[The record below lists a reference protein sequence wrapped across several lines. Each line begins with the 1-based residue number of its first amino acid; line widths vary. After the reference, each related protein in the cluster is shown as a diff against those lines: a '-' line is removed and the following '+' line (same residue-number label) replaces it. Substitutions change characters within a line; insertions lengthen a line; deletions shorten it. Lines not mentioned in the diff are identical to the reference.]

1 MLSLNIRFHCRIYA
15 FWLLS
20 TTCLFLLSN
29 ASFAQELNAELI
41 PLLEKHRGDVAVMI
55 KNLDTGETFEY
66 HSDVVMPTA
75 SLIKFPVLIEL
86 YRQAE
91 QGALTLDKPITL
103 KETDKVPGS
112 GILTQHFNAEAVLS
126 LHTIAR
132 LMITYS
138 DNTATNLVLD
148 QIGISNVAK
157 TMTEMGFPETQIHSK
172 VFRRDTSIAVERS
185 QKFGLGST
193 TAKDMV
199 LLLEK
204 LHQRKLL
211 SPNSCEA
218 ILAHLLTCDD
228 KSKLARKL
236 PAGVKFYHK
245 TGAVNECRTDAG
257 LLATP
262 KGTIA
267 IAVLTN
273 KNRDTSWTDNN
284 EAELLC
290 AEVGDI
296 VYRWYNPES
305 LTVDSGSAVLKIGS
319 NGILVEALQRALN
332 RQLETSPSLS
342 VDGDFGPATEK
353 ALKAFQV
360 AKKLTATG
368 IVDSKTWEALG
379 PIELEEA
386 DREAEITQELPRKV
400 DAEILSGAPFVS
412 CKAWVIFDKQAGTSI
427 EGNASD
433 QRLEIASTTKM
444 MTAWLV
450 SKFASQHP
458 EVLEERVTFSPRA
471 DNTPGSSAT
480 IRAGESV
487 TVHELLYGLMLPSG
501 NDAATALAEHFGD
514 RLYGGAAESAP
525 KNSYEKFAAAM
536 NREASELGMKNTSF
550 RNPHGWPHKEHYSS
564 CFDLALLASKLL
576 DSPLL
581 REIVSAR
588 QFRCETQSV
597 EGYRRALTWKN
608 TNELLGIEGY
618 IGIKTGTTDAAGAC
632 LVSCSVREN
641 QELIVVTLGSS
652 GSAARYADSRNLHRW
667 GWLKRSGE
675 ANAKAND
682 STR

>member
-1 MLSLNIRFHCRIYA
+1 MFSLKIRFQRLLYA
-15 FWLLS
+15 FCLLS
-20 TTCLFLLSN
+20 SICWSLGSN
-29 ASFAQELNAELI
+29 AATAQELNAELI

-55 KNLDTGETFEY
+55 KNLDTSETFEY
-66 HSDVVMPTA
+66 RSDVVMPTA

-91 QGALTLDKPITL
+91 QGAVPLDKPITL
-103 KETDKVPGS
+103 KESDKVPGS
-112 GILTQHFNAEAVLS
+112 GILTQHFNAESILS

-148 QIGISNVAK
+148 QIGIGNVAK
-157 TMTEMGFPETQIHSK
+157 TMAGLGCPETQIHSK

-199 LLLEK
+199 MLLEK
-204 LHQRKLL
+204 LHHRKLL
-211 SPNSCEA
+211 SPDSCEA

-228 KSKLARKL
+228 KSKIARKL
-236 PAGVKFYHK
+236 PTGIKFYHK

-262 KGTIA
+262 KGMIA

-273 KNRDTSWTDNN
+273 KNRDTSWTDTN

-290 AEVGDI
+290 AEIGDI

-319 NGILVEALQRALN
+319 NGTLVEALQRALN
-332 RQLETSPSLS
+332 RQLEPSPSLS

-353 ALKAFQV
+353 ALKDFQA
-360 AKKLTATG
+360 AKNLIATG
-368 IVDSKTWEALG
+368 RVDSKTWEALG

-386 DREAEITQELPRKV
+386 DLEVEPPQELPRKL
-400 DAEILSGAPFVS
+400 DAELLRGVPFVS
-412 CKAWVIFDKQAGTSI
+412 CKAWVIFDKQAGNVVD
-427 EGNASD
+427 GSD
-433 QRLEIASTTKM
+433 AEQRLEIASTTKM
-444 MTAWLV
+444 MTAWLI
-450 SKFASQHP
+450 SKLASEHP

-487 TVHELLYGLMLPSG
+487 TARELLYGLMLPSG

-514 RLYGGAAESAP
+514 RLYSQSAESSP
-525 KNSYEKFAAAM
+525 QNGYEKFVAAM

-550 RNPHGWPHKEHYSS
+550 RNPHGWPHKEHFSS

-576 DSPLL
+576 ESPLL
-581 REIVSAR
+581 RDIVSAR

-597 EGYRRALTWKN
+597 EGYRRTLTWKN

-618 IGIKTGTTDAAGAC
+618 VGIKTGTTDAAGAC
-632 LVSCSVREN
+632 LVSCSVRDK

-667 GWLKRSGE
+667 GWLKRNGE
-675 ANAKAND
+675 ENVNAND
-682 STR
+682 SPR